1 MSGALGILVLAGFGL
16 AVVVALIVIGMYN
29 ALVKSRAHVRE
40 SWSNVDTE
48 LQRRHDLIPN
58 LVNTVKGYASH
69 EKDLL
74 EQVTALRE
82 KAEALR
88 PGAATKEQMAVEGQ
102 LSSVLGQLSVRLEA
116 YPDLKASSNFTQLQT
131 ELAHTEDRVQQA
143 LRFYNGNVRNYNVKI
158 ESVPTNIIAGMFNFE
173 MAEHFEVRTEEAR
186 EAPKV
191 AF

>member
-1 MSGALGILVLAGFGL
+1 MGSLGIVVVIGFVLAIV
-16 AVVVALIVIGMYN
+16 AVVIVIGMYN
-29 ALVKSRAHVRE
+29 ALVKARAHVRE

-58 LVNTVKGYASH
+58 LVSTVKGYASH

-74 EQVTALRE
+74 ERVVALRE
-82 KAEALR
+82 KAESLR
-88 PGAATKEQMAVEGQ
+88 PGDATGEQMAVESELG
-102 LSSVLGQLSVRLEA
+102 SVLGQLSVRLEA
-116 YPDLKASSNFTQLQT
+116 YPDLKASDNFKQLQT

-143 LRFYNGNVRNYNVKI
+143 LRYYNANVRVYNVKI

-173 MAEHFEVRTEEAR
+173 LAEHFELKDEAAR
-186 EAPKV
+186 DAPKV